1 MEVAAPAW
9 AVLTSLPRKRKDG
22 HGGYYV
28 SCPTSAHSHG
38 DRSAGLHV
46 SLTEI
51 GNVLVYC
58 HAGCDSLEILAAVG
72 LEERSLF
79 LDTPALRSGR
89 SKAARA
95 IDASPDP
102 HLVALRNAEYQAC
115 LDGWMAG
122 SRDITEIF
130 VDHIPR
136 QQRTL
141 SPVTRS
147 RRPVTRRRRA

>member
-1 MEVAAPAW
+1 MEIARAW
-9 AVLTSLPRKRKDG
+9 VVLKSLPRAREDGKDG
-22 HGGYYV
+22 FYV
-28 SCPTSAHSHG
+28 SCPTDRHTNG

-46 SLTEI
+46 SMSED
-51 GNVLVYC
+51 GSVLVHC
-58 HAGCDSLEILAAVG
+58 FAGCDLRDILRAVD
-72 LEERSLF
+72 LQSQDLYR
-79 LDTPALRSGR
+79 DTPQVRSAR